1 MKKKTTQDHMKV
13 ANKLAKQ
20 AAGMNN
26 VHHELD
32 TEGVY
37 EILRNMHNDL
47 KDIYY
52 SKNYEKNF
60 SKKQD
65 MAITQVNN
73 ALYDAEKL
81 FVDF

>member
-1 MKKKTTQDHMKV
+1 MKV

-20 AAGMNN
+20 TASMKN

-37 EILRNMHNDL
+37 EILRNMHNYL

-60 SKKQD
+60 SKTQD
-65 MAITQVNN
+65 RAITKLNN
-73 ALYDAEKL
+73 VLYAAEDL
-81 FVDF
+81 FTDF

>member
-1 MKKKTTQDHMKV
+1 MNKKTIQDPMKV

-20 AAGMNN
+20 AAGMKN

-37 EILRNMHNDL
+37 EILRNMHNYL